1 MIRCHG
7 WIVIGYPVIYPG
19 QSLDHTHSQTLVKR
33 SLWRNFRTKTGNL
46 QSKPNNSWRIVKVV
60 TIHSLYVLFALTV
73 DIKKTSAYKYA
84 IYAYNVLN
92 CSKVILCSLVSTLS
106 LVTTLPDTWIVM
118 AKGYYF
124 LISLNAWIA
133 ISITQQI
140 TTLVADL

>member
-1 MIRCHG
+1 MKNSESCH
-7 WIVIGYPVIYPG
+7 Y
-19 QSLDHTHSQTLVKR
+19 TL
-33 SLWRNFRTKTGNL
+33 
-46 QSKPNNSWRIVKVV
+46 
-60 TIHSLYVLFALTV
+60 TICIICTYSRF
-73 DIKKTSAYKYA
+73 KKTSAYKYA